1 MVQVT
6 SGWQPILYFGC
17 VIVWTGVTAALFY
30 RFTLHAA
37 PYLRRFP
44 PVADSSLDTPWW
56 YGAPPRAFRRAR
68 RQALWREQSDPELEQ
83 LRRTVVRHA
92 VVAYLWWLG
101 FPVLAA
107 VVLVVLVATGVVTF
121 T

>member
-1 MVQVT
+1 MVQVNPT
-6 SGWQPILYFGC
+6 WQVILYFAFL
-17 VIVWTGVTAALFY
+17 IVWIGVTAILFY
-30 RFTLHAA
+30 RFTLHAD

-44 PVADSSLDTPWW
+44 PVAGSSLDTPWW

-68 RQALWREQSDPELEQ
+68 RQALWQQQSDPELEQ

-92 VVAYLWWLG
+92 VSAYAWWLG
-101 FPVLAA
+101 LPVFA
-107 VVLVVLVATGVVTF
+107 VVALVLLVATNVVTF